1 MENLDNKKAHYGLL
15 TTTTMIIGIVI
26 GSGIFFKSDDVLS
39 YTGGNVWLGVLV
51 FCIGALSIIFGSLSI
66 AELSIRTKKNGGIV
80 GYFEEFISAKAA
92 SAFGWFQTFV
102 YYPTINA
109 VISWVAGIYILS
121 LFDPN
126 ATLEAQVLLG
136 FVLFTFIYGIN
147 IISYKLGGYIQNL
160 STIIKL
166 LPLILIAAVGLFWS
180 TSAPAIPAD
189 VILKT
194 KTEVGFSWLAALAPI
209 AYSFD
214 GWIIATSIT
223 NEVKN
228 PKRNMPLALII
239 GPIVVLVVYLLY
251 FLGINNILG
260 AEYIMSTGN
269 SAVNMVGEL
278 LFGRYGTTILMM
290 FIIIAVLGVINGISL
305 GSIRMPQALASKNM
319 LPNSEKI
326 AKIHPKYEISLR
338 SGMISYIIT
347 VIWMILHYLT
357 QKSGILKDGDVSE
370 ISIVFS
376 YTCYIILYIKV
387 ISMKKEKV
395 IESYFKGIICPVL
408 AMAGSGIIL
417 LGGIISNPFYVISF
431 IIFCTLVCLTGF
443 LYNNHNGQTIR
454 K

>member
-1 MENLDNKKAHYGLL
+1 MENSDNKKEHYGLL

-26 GSGIFFKSDDVLS
+26 GSGIFFKSDDVLLS
-39 YTGGNVWLGVLV
+39 TGGNVWLGVLV
-51 FCIGALSIIFGSLSI
+51 FCIGALSIIFGSLTI

-80 GYFEEFISAKAA
+80 GYYEEFISTKAA

-136 FVLFTFIYGIN
+136 FVIFTFIYGIN
-147 IISYKLGGYIQNL
+147 VISYKLGGYIQNL

-166 LPLILIAAVGLFWS
+166 LPLILIATVGLFWS
-180 TSAPAIPAD
+180 KSAPAIPTD
-189 VILKT
+189 VLLKT
-194 KTEVGFSWLAALAPI
+194 NVDVEFKWLAALAPI

-214 GWIIATSIT
+214 GWIVATSIS

-239 GPIVVLVVYLLY
+239 GPIVVLSVYLLY
-251 FLGINNILG
+251 FLGLNNILG
-260 AEYIMSTGN
+260 SEYIMSTGN
-269 SAVNMVGEL
+269 AAVNIVGEL
-278 LFGRYGTTILMM
+278 LFGQYGTTILMM
-290 FIIIAVLGVINGISL
+290 FIIIAILGVINGISL

-326 AKIHPKYEISLR
+326 AKIHPKYEVSLH
-338 SGMISYIIT
+338 SGVISYIIT

-357 QKSGILKDGDVSE
+357 QKSNILNGRDVSE

-376 YTCYIILYIKV
+376 YTCYVILYIKV
-387 ISMKKEKV
+387 IGMKKEKI
-395 IESYFKGIICPVL
+395 IESYFKGIICPIL
-408 AMAGSGIIL
+408 AILGSSIIL
-417 LGGIISNPFYVISF
+417 LGGIVSNPFYVTCF
-431 IIFCTLVCLTGF
+431 IVFCALVCLAGF
-443 LYNNHNGQTIR
+443 SYNNHNGQAIR